1 MHVLIL
7 GARAP
12 ACLEWA
18 RAAIAAGWQVTV
30 ADSLRWPMT
39 RFSKAG
45 QDYVRLPEP
54 RNNTSEWINA
64 IQQCVIEKKID
75 WIIPTCEEVFYLAW
89 GAEKLKPYCQ
99 IFTSDFT
106 LLNQLHHKGQFAEIT
121 QQWNLQA
128 PKSFVINDK
137 KYLAEFLKKSKDYV
151 FKPAYSRFATNT
163 LIRPDAEKLNQL
175 EPTSEAPWIAQE
187 FIAGKEHCSFSL
199 IQQGEVIAHACYHPK
214 YRVGKGS
221 GIYFEVTYPPEI
233 LEFIKQFA
241 QTTRYTG
248 QVGFDFIESADGK
261 FYVLECNPRAT
272 SGVHLFNDQPEALT
286 KLFAQ
291 DPLPASPLPGGGVFV
306 PSPGKGRVREGS
318 VFQPTN
324 KPRMS
329 SMAMI
334 LFAMIKQGWKKQFWK
349 DYFSAEDVISH
360 AGEYKPHYAQLLC
373 LAEMCTR
380 ALSRRK
386 GLLAAV
392 TSDIEWDGQTMSA
405 LD

>member
-1 MHVLIL
+1 MHLLVL

-18 RAAIAAGWQVTV
+18 RAATAADWQVTV
-30 ADSLRWPMT
+30 ADSVRWPMT

-45 QDYVRLPEP
+45 KNYLRLPEP
-54 RNNTSEWINA
+54 RHNTSEWINT
-64 IQQCVIEKKID
+64 IQRLVVEKKID

-89 GAEKLKPYCQ
+89 GAEKLKPYCK
-99 IFTSDFT
+99 IFISDFT
-106 LLNQLHHKGQFAEIT
+106 LLNQLHHKGQFAEMT
-121 QQWNLQA
+121 QRWNLQA

-137 KYLAEFLKKSKDYV
+137 EHMAEFSKNSTDYV

-163 LIRPDAEKLNQL
+163 LIKPEAEKLNQL
-175 EPTSEAPWIAQE
+175 EPTQQAPWIAQE
-187 FIAGKEHCSFSL
+187 FIAGKEHCSFSI
-199 IQQGEVIAHACYHPK
+199 IQQGQVIAHGCYHPK

-221 GIYFEVTYPPEI
+221 GIYFEVTSPPEI

-241 QTTRYTG
+241 QTTEYTG
-248 QVGFDFIESADGK
+248 QIGFDFIESKSGK

-286 KLFAQ
+286 KIFEKVSVDVSEGLT
-291 DPLPASPLPGGGVFV
+291 VF
-306 PSPGKGRVREGS
+306 K
-318 VFQPTN
+318 PTS

-334 LFAMIKQGWKKQFWK
+334 FFAMIKQGRKKQFWK
-349 DYFSAEDVISH
+349 DFYSAEDVISH
-360 AGEYKPHYAQLLC
+360 SGEHKPHYAQLLC
-373 LAEMCTR
+373 LVEMCAR

-392 TSDIEWDGQTMSA
+392 TSDIEWDGQSIN
-405 LD
+405 D

>member
-18 RAAIAAGWQVTV
+18 RAATSAGWQVTV

-45 QDYVRLPEP
+45 KDYLRLPEP
-54 RNNTSEWINA
+54 RHNTSEWINA

-99 IFTSDFT
+99 LFISDFT
-106 LLNQLHHKGQFAEIT
+106 LLNQLHHKGQFAGMT

-128 PKSFVINDK
+128 PKSFVIKDK
-137 KYLAEFLKKSKDYV
+137 EQLARFSTKSKDYV

-286 KLFAQ
+286 KFFTQA
-291 DPLPASPLPGGGVFV
+291 PLPAS
-306 PSPGKGRVREGS
+306 GRS
-318 VFQPTN
+318 VFHPTN

-373 LAEMCTR
+373 LAEMCAR

-392 TSDIEWDGQTMSA
+392 TSDIEWDGQTISA

>member
-1 MHVLIL
+1 MNVLIL

-12 ACLEWA
+12 AALEWA
-18 RAAIAAGWQVTV
+18 RAAATAGWQVTV

-54 RNNTSEWINA
+54 RNNTSDWINA
-64 IQQCVIEKKID
+64 IQQLVIKKKVD

-89 GAEKLKPYCQ
+89 CAEKLKPFCQ
-99 IFTSDFT
+99 IFTSDFS
-106 LLNQLHHKGQFAEIT
+106 LLNQLHHKGQFAEMT

-128 PKSFVINDK
+128 PKSFVIKDK
-137 KYLAEFLKKSKDYV
+137 KQLAAFSEKSTDYV

-163 LIRPDAEKLNQL
+163 LISPSSEKLNQL
-175 EPTSEAPWIAQE
+175 EPTNEAPWIAQE

-221 GIYFEVTYPPEI
+221 GIYFEVTYPLEI

-241 QTTRYTG
+241 QTTQYTG
-248 QVGFDFIESADGK
+248 QVGFDFIESTDGK

-272 SGVHLFNDQPEALT
+272 SGVHLFNNQPEALT
-286 KLFAQ
+286 KLFVQ
-291 DPLPASPLPGGGVFV
+291 DPSLTLPLPGEGTKTPPGAAFH
-306 PSPGKGRVREGS
+306 PS
-318 VFQPTN
+318 N

-349 DYFSAEDVISH
+349 DYSSAEDVISH

-380 ALSRRK
+380 ALGRRK

-392 TSDIEWDGQTMSA
+392 TSDIEWDGQSIS
-405 LD
+405 D